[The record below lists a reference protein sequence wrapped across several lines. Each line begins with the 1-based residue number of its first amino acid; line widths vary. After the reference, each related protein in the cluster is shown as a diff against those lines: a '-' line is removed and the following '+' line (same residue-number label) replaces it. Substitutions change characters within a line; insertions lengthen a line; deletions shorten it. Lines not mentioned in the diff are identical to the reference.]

1 VTTPLEDII
10 KLVSSEEQHSAAINE
25 CFIYFA
31 ALAETRY
38 RRAVSD
44 LFEVLPPGL
53 PTDCNNEIALR
64 LHQVITDFVEK
75 CPSHPNV
82 ASSFRILFHLKAED
96 DLKDYL
102 LSKLKFYY
110 AQGDAQNVYQICI
123 VLEDLGLEIFRDE
136 KGAFM
141 QSRSF
146 CDAETNLGVA
156 RRFLE
161 RLK

>member
-1 VTTPLEDII
+1 MTTPLDDII
-10 KLVSSEEQHSAAINE
+10 RLVSNEEKHSAAINE
-25 CFIYFA
+25 GFVYFA

-38 RRAVSD
+38 RGGVSD

-53 PTDCNNEIALR
+53 PTNCNNETALCLYR
-64 LHQVITDFVEK
+64 VITDFVEK
-75 CPSHPNV
+75 CPFHPNV
-82 ASSFRILFHLKAED
+82 ASSFRILFHLKAKG
-96 DLKDYL
+96 DLRDYL

-136 KGAFM
+136 KGAFL